1 MNSIKRN
8 SWLLRQ
14 KCKNVWL
21 VFRDYESPDLF
32 QKSLKRDFDFKTL
45 IYDGRNKKY
54 EFSRIPLDETDTV
67 SIARGITNE
76 IIGFYNDI
84 AADFYAR
91 KQTELTCAIESHQ
104 YRDLLNKM
112 LMYELRNISTGNYNT
127 LVCVPG
133 MQTENDSWLKFWSQ
147 YWFLTKCYLD
157 QPVYGDT
164 RATTPDGFY
173 QSGKKLADAR
183 MDIWAGKRHRCL

>member
-127 LVCVPG
+127 LVCVPVCRLRTIHG
-133 MQTENDSWLKFWSQ
+133 LNSGLST
-147 YWFLTKCYLD
+147 
-157 QPVYGDT
+157 
-164 RATTPDGFY
+164 GF
-173 QSGKKLADAR
+173 
-183 MDIWAGKRHRCL
+183 